1 VRVDVLFEPGDRNI
15 HAGQATAA
23 VCARTVQKVDVAGLF
38 DSHCTA
44 SLIGAGV
51 SPRLGEGGGGEGGF
65 VFAQASLVNR
75 TLLEV
80 NLSVG
85 DGRRRE
91 VLSAVN
97 DLRIDIEAVVQEELV
112 ALAIDAFVV
121 EAIDVGGGT
130 PPSSPPPP
138 SPRLLPPP
146 PSSPSSPSPP
156 PSSPSAS
163 KKSGL
168 SAGAIAGIA
177 VGGAVVLL
185 GVGGLLVLLL
195 VVI

>member
-1 VRVDVLFEPGDRNI
+1 MRVDVLFEPGDRNI

-44 SLIGAGV
+44 GLIGAGV
-51 SPRLGEGGGGEGGF
+51 SPRLGEGGGEDGSL
-65 VFAQASLVNR
+65 FAQASLVNR

-80 NLSVG
+80 NLSVD
-85 DGRRRE
+85 DGRRKK

-97 DLRIDIEAVVQEELV
+97 DLRLDIEAVVQEELV

-121 EAIDVGGGT
+121 EAIIVGGGT

-138 SPRLLPPP
+138 SPRLSPSP
-146 PSSPSSPSPP
+146 PSSPSSPPPP

-177 VGGAVVLL
+177 VGGAVFIL
-185 GVGGLLVLLL
+185 GVGGLLVLRL
-195 VVI
+195 VVM